1 MYSATATATATA
13 IAIQDSIKSDKDH
26 TDFILHLIHNFET
39 LDRKTRVK
47 NCIILYDY
55 LLNALDFLKKHTTFT
70 EIVIKKAYH
79 IKSNAGDVPEIVQS
93 IDNFLRAFGAPLH
106 KTVDCCD
113 SSDEHYESQQAHR
126 EHLARSLLM
135 QKLFAKEKLV
145 FTPDIMDIYYNS
157 EVQTVRVNRY
167 EKMMLFINAYKNID
181 DETNYL

>member
-1 MYSATATATATA
+1 MYSATATATAT
-13 IAIQDSIKSDKDH
+13 IQDSIKSDKDH